1 MFNCIQFVV
10 FLSNVCLN
18 YHANDKLDKFI
29 FISLYNLTTL
39 TGRPMPQKLKVF
51 LIKSFVLYSTA
62 LEVMNQIHHKQN
74 ATLVRQENS
83 HIMEHLA
90 KLVLQ
95 EATVLV
101 E

>member
-1 MFNCIQFVV
+1 
-10 FLSNVCLN
+10 
-18 YHANDKLDKFI
+18 
-29 FISLYNLTTL
+29 
-39 TGRPMPQKLKVF
+39 MPQKLKVF
-51 LIKSFVLYSTA
+51 LTKSFVLSSTA

-74 ATLVRQENS
+74 VTLVRQENS
-83 HIMEHLA
+83 HIMEHFA